1 MKKSQKKAIRAL
13 VEAQS
18 RGQKELIYNS
28 GTENELK
35 ITVVSAIPHTK
46 RTAMIMEIVSLNFA
60 NEIVDVDSYMPTALE
75 LSRRYAVLKYYTDL
89 KFPSDIDE
97 LWLILNHTSIYD
109 DVVEFV
115 GVDIAKIFD
124 EADKMI
130 SAKVAY
136 LTHKSDLNLFLSKM
150 TAVVEKFG
158 ASMEGV
164 DMTKMLSVLGN
175 LSQFSS
181 TDLVGAILENKEEG
195 GEPSQA
201 E

>member
-130 SAKVAY
+130 SAKLPVV
-136 LTHKSDLNLFLSKM
+136 DRLFLLRTPPQRLIVGRVFFATSKA
-150 TAVVEKFG
+150 TFAPQVTTLIYISGIIRANSIIVVPQ
-158 ASMEGV
+158 SM
-164 DMTKMLSVLGN
+164 
-175 LSQFSS
+175 
-181 TDLVGAILENKEEG
+181 
-195 GEPSQA
+195 
-201 E
+201 